1 MLLLKQQTQDVND
14 RIPAKGCRHPL
25 VTPWTNDTGKRNHVP
40 TMSGAIISDKGEIT
54 GTSKSIRR
62 LMTAETT
69 PEARTELHPVEDE
82 MDEATRLLE
91 EAHLEVQAAKSK
103 VAEAAC
109 RVRKAMDDMAK
120 IKRLMEASLE
130 SADR

>member
-1 MLLLKQQTQDVND
+1 MLLKQQTLAVND
-14 RIPAKGCRHPL
+14 RIPAKGCRHL
-25 VTPWTNDTGKRNHVP
+25 LAKPWTNGTGKG
-40 TMSGAIISDKGEIT
+40 TTCQLCGAIISDKGEIT

-91 EAHLEVQAAKSK
+91 EAHLEVQAAQSK
-103 VAEAAC
+103 VAEAVC
-109 RVRKAMDDMAK
+109 RVRKAMDEMAK